1 VGTGASGGSA
11 AHCSS
16 RHPSKGGA
24 GVDASMQQQ
33 QPTTPAKSGAAGSTH
48 TSVNAAAGVSKEAC
62 ERADRLVVVVRC
74 LILLV
79 LLGLSIAAA
88 RFCTTDN
95 LHMIVQFVQE
105 DPTSSLA
112 LFVIVY
118 STGLV
123 LMVPGMMLGIG
134 AGAAYGF
141 LTGALV
147 SWVSTCLG
155 QTGAF
160 LLGRYTLRDAV
171 AGFLARKFPNFS
183 AIDQNISQ
191 QGWKLVLLLRLSPFI
206 PYVVLNY
213 GLGVTSVDLWTYTW
227 VSALSALPYVLAFAY
242 LGAAS
247 NDLYDALSGHETTQ
261 AGLDWTIAMA
271 AIMLLSAVLLGWACQ
286 KMLLQGVQGQGLSR
300 TGSQVV
306 GANVAYHKAS
316 STAAAGDIQMEVLP
330 TSTHS
335 SSNSCCEPPEAVGGY
350 IRAQS
355 PAQLLHQPSGASSI
369 LLPTSTKPR
378 SGGSDS

>member
-1 VGTGASGGSA
+1 
-11 AHCSS
+11 
-16 RHPSKGGA
+16 
-24 GVDASMQQQ
+24 MQQP
-33 QPTTPAKSGAAGSTH
+33 PTPTKPGAAGSPK
-48 TSVNAAAGVSKEAC
+48 VAAGVSKEAV
-62 ERADRLVVVVRC
+62 ERAGKLVVVVRC

-79 LLGLSIAAA
+79 LLGMSIAAA

-171 AGFLARKFPNFS
+171 AGFLARKFPNFA

-286 KMLLQGVQGQGLSR
+286 KMLLQGVQGPNTLSR

-306 GANVAYHKAS
+306 GANVAYHKA
-316 STAAAGDIQMEVLP
+316 AAAGGDIQMEVLP

-355 PAQLLHQPSGASSI
+355 PAQLLHQASSGMGN
-369 LLPTSTKPR
+369 LVLPTSTNPR
-378 SGGSDS
+378 IGGPDS